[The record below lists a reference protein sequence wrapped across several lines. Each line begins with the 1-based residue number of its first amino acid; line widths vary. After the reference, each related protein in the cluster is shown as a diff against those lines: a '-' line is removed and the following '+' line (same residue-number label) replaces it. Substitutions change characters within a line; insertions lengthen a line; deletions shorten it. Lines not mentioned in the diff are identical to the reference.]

1 MKVWELIAELSKYP
15 AGYDIEVEM
24 VEEDYTVNTIK
35 EKGSPQISAVSA
47 DLESIESYSAGE
59 KITLTGSFQY

>member
-35 EKGSPQISAVSA
+35 EKGSPPNIRSECRLREYRELFSR
-47 DLESIESYSAGE
+47 
-59 KITLTGSFQY
+59 